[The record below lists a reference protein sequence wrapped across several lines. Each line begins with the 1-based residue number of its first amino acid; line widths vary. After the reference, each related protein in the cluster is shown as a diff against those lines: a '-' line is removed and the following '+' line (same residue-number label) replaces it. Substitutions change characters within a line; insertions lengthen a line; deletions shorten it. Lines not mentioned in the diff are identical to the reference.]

1 LYQSLVN
8 RPPIYLKWNF
18 DIWPVESRQLTPDD
32 IMQKCITMHCTD
44 GAHHVVAEQN
54 DSESVGNWCRLY
66 AKLITQPLPIDRER
80 RRRLLCHIAAASMA
94 AVLLRVMD
102 RRVE

>member
-1 LYQSLVN
+1 MG
-8 RPPIYLKWNF
+8 
-18 DIWPVESRQLTPDD
+18 ESQQLSPDD
-32 IMQKCITMHCTD
+32 IMQKCITVHCTD

-94 AVLLRVMD
+94 AVPVRVIYTG
-102 RRVE
+102 VK

>member
-1 LYQSLVN
+1 MS
-8 RPPIYLKWNF
+8 
-18 DIWPVESRQLTPDD
+18 PDN
-32 IMQKCITMHCTD
+32 IIQKRITMHCTD
-44 GAHHVVAEQN
+44 GAYHVVAEQN

-94 AVLLRVMD
+94 AVPVRVMYT
-102 RRVE
+102 RVK

>member
-1 LYQSLVN
+1 
-8 RPPIYLKWNF
+8 
-18 DIWPVESRQLTPDD
+18 
-32 IMQKCITMHCTD
+32 MHCTD
-44 GAHHVVAEQN
+44 GAYHVVAEQN

-94 AVLLRVMD
+94 AVLLKVIDSRVK
-102 RRVE
+102 